1 MQIWTQG
8 LCVVK
13 FYVVDFDNCLGLSQS
28 NLTTAFS
35 SIRRKIL
42 LCLETKRRARKN
54 GKERKER
61 NVEGEECAAR

>member
-1 MQIWTQG
+1 
-8 LCVVK
+8 
-13 FYVVDFDNCLGLSQS
+13 VVDFDNCLGLSQS

-35 SIRRKIL
+35 SIKDAKF
-42 LCLETKRRARKN
+42 CFALETKRTARQN